1 VILVGTA
8 GTVLG
13 CWFWYGLGRWFG
25 EERLIRWI
33 GLHGRRV
40 GLDQEDLTAS
50 RTWFARHGVGLVF
63 WGRLVP
69 GIRTLIS
76 VPAGLEAMPMGLF
89 LLATL
94 AGSLLWV
101 TLLTLLGRALGAG
114 YGQVSQFTGPY
125 GQISSLLL
133 LGLAAAA
140 VIALIVRSRRPRGSR
155 LPP

>member
-1 VILVGTA
+1 
-8 GTVLG
+8 
-13 CWFWYGLGRWFG
+13 
-25 EERLIRWI
+25 
-33 GLHGRRV
+33 
-40 GLDQEDLTAS
+40 
-50 RTWFARHGVGLVF
+50 VF

-89 LLATL
+89 LLATI